1 MYHLYNENGDMVRYI
16 DDSTYP
22 DILRGMPNCNK
33 KNMTY
38 MNHVKGNPLT
48 PNKEFF
54 FQDLYKQ
61 PDELISFYR
70 QFFWDNGDAKL
81 VYPVENYFD
90 FDTYLM
96 HDKDYWYIV
105 FISTMT
111 IDNILDN
118 KDLIA
123 KKTIDYDSYII
134 TDNYYHLTSGAYLGI
149 SDNFVYVKVYDEN
162 GNYTFEK
169 LTKDIEY
176 KNSVIKAV
184 AKQYMN
190 VQSIYYIYNNVTKEY
205 ILEDN
210 EIEKDRYKAYW
221 DYVDN
226 KWIHRDYPKVEALNI
241 SIDPDIETYIYPVY
255 YDVKINE
262 HEYEEVANFDTEA
275 EALGYIKKW
284 KSTQKIQAEQYIDNL
299 VEEESKYYTIKS
311 SYNNVSRA
319 NEYRVYRI
327 NNDDKLENVFE
338 ESSKD
343 YFDSNEEAEKAIENI
358 LAGYRSR
365 YEIIDESTTIF
376 VYNLYDANT
385 NLMLFKDE
393 KYLTP
398 LKADNYGKLMTNK
411 YTLKWQRS
419 ANQFLINRM
428 YFVDTEGINQFDN
441 DDLIVASIDNVNFPY
456 IFETG
461 SKWKFSPMS
470 IGMLESTN
478 VESNTNSAIV
488 SIGKGNKVYNRGYYN
503 VDVRYS
509 VDSFNQHQYMKKARI
524 LVK

>member
-1 MYHLYNENGDMVRYI
+1 M
-16 DDSTYP
+16 
-22 DILRGMPNCNK
+22 
-33 KNMTY
+33 
-38 MNHVKGNPLT
+38 
-48 PNKEFF
+48 
-54 FQDLYKQ
+54 
-61 PDELISFYR
+61 
-70 QFFWDNGDAKL
+70 
-81 VYPVENYFD
+81 
-90 FDTYLM
+90 
-96 HDKDYWYIV
+96 
-105 FISTMT
+105 
-111 IDNILDN
+111 
-118 KDLIA
+118 
-123 KKTIDYDSYII
+123 
-134 TDNYYHLTSGAYLGI
+134 
-149 SDNFVYVKVYDEN
+149 
-162 GNYTFEK
+162 
-169 LTKDIEY
+169 
-176 KNSVIKAV
+176 
-184 AKQYMN
+184 
-190 VQSIYYIYNNVTKEY
+190 
-205 ILEDN
+205 
-210 EIEKDRYKAYW
+210 
-221 DYVDN
+221 
-226 KWIHRDYPKVEALNI
+226 NI

-284 KSTQKIQAEQYIDNL
+284 KSNQKIQAEQYIDNL

-311 SYNNVSRA
+311 SYKNVSRA

-343 YFDSNEEAEKAIENI
+343 YFDSNEEAEKAIKNI

-376 VYNLYDANT
+376 AYNLYDAKT

-470 IGMLESTN
+470 LGMLESTN

>member
-1 MYHLYNENGDMVRYI
+1 M
-16 DDSTYP
+16 
-22 DILRGMPNCNK
+22 
-33 KNMTY
+33 
-38 MNHVKGNPLT
+38 
-48 PNKEFF
+48 
-54 FQDLYKQ
+54 
-61 PDELISFYR
+61 
-70 QFFWDNGDAKL
+70 
-81 VYPVENYFD
+81 
-90 FDTYLM
+90 
-96 HDKDYWYIV
+96 
-105 FISTMT
+105 
-111 IDNILDN
+111 
-118 KDLIA
+118 
-123 KKTIDYDSYII
+123 
-134 TDNYYHLTSGAYLGI
+134 TSGAYLGI
-149 SDNFVYVKVYDEN
+149 NDNFVYIKVYDEN

-176 KNSVIKAV
+176 KNSVIKAT

-205 ILEDN
+205 VFEDN

-226 KWIHRDYPKVEALNI
+226 KWIHRDYPKVEPLNI

-284 KSTQKIQAEQYIDNL
+284 KSNQKIQAEQYIDNL

-343 YFDSNEEAEKAIENI
+343 YFDSNEEAEKAIKNI

-376 VYNLYDANT
+376 AYNLYDANT

-398 LKADNYGKLMTNK
+398 LKTDNYGKLMTNK

-470 IGMLESTN
+470 LGMLESTN